1 MIKYLTKRQYTI
13 VDLIG
18 QLFIAWLITTQNN
31 WWYVGLV
38 IPLGLL
44 SAFLDSVEKV
54 TRDGFHK

>member
-13 VDLIG
+13 IDLVG
-18 QLFIAWLITTQNN
+18 QLFIAWLITTEHN
-31 WWYVGLV
+31 WWYVGLA

-54 TRDGFHK
+54 TRDGFN

>member
-1 MIKYLTKRQYTI
+1 MIKSLTKRRYTI
-13 VDLIG
+13 VDLMG
-18 QLFIAWLITTQNN
+18 QLIIAWLITTEHN
-31 WWYVGLV
+31 WWYVGLA

>member
-13 VDLIG
+13 IDLVG
-18 QLFIAWLITTQNN
+18 QLFIGWLITTEHN
-31 WWYVGLV
+31 WWYVGLA

-54 TRDGFHK
+54 TRDGFN